1 MINNIEINNII
12 KANMLNNREVG
23 FLITIV
29 LVIIIC
35 GITLKKDFL
44 KRVRMFIEVFDIE
57 IIIIIFSIFIWE
69 ILLLILLDRFN
80 LWSINNLKDS
90 IWWFFTTGIVVIFKV
105 SFINKND
112 IYRYLIN
119 ILFNCF
125 SINLLIEFIYS
136 NYIFS
141 IPIEIF
147 IWICIS
153 IEVFIKF
160 SVKNEIYCKTT
171 GENLNWLYDKIKIL
185 LYYGII
191 IGIIFSIIR
200 NPQKLF
206 KFKGLII
213 NIILMASIILPTYLL
228 HIYILYE
235 KLFRKLCHNKNK
247 KIVRYIKLRVF
258 FYAKFNINKLEFDKF
273 KKVFWLQKREDVK
286 REFNEMER

>member
-1 MINNIEINNII
+1 
-12 KANMLNNREVG
+12 
-23 FLITIV
+23 
-29 LVIIIC
+29 
-35 GITLKKDFL
+35 
-44 KRVRMFIEVFDIE
+44 MFIEVFDIE